1 MNLVVDHAGHE
12 QASAGI
18 NDFDVIGWRY
28 RRIDLADP
36 LTHDKYVG
44 IACFA
49 FIDKACIG
57 DKQLVHLPGFRGYVS
72 LRLIMRCSGP
82 KSHGAMTVELHGFF
96 WRRVLWVVIPGELRF
111 SLRHLPGYAITG
123 ILMPEAAMTA
133 DDYLERIANASVYDV
148 ARETPLELAKNLSSR
163 FHNRIWLKRED
174 LQPIFSF
181 KLRGAYNKIA
191 SLPEEALRAG
201 VICSSAGNHAQ
212 GVALAAKRRGVRA
225 VIVMP
230 VTTPSIKVDAVRS
243 LGGEVLLHGD
253 TYDDA
258 FARARELQDELGL
271 TFIHPFDDPD
281 VIAGQ
286 ATIGVEI
293 MKQASG
299 RPEAIFV
306 PIGGGG
312 LIAGIAVYVKSMDP
326 DVRIIGVEPEDSA
339 AMQASLAAG
348 EPVRLDH
355 VGIFADGVAV
365 RRVGE
370 ETFRL
375 CREHVDEIVTVDT
388 DHICAAIQ
396 DIFEDTRSIVE
407 PAGGLA
413 IAGVKKYIADNELS
427 DKDFVAVCCGANVNF
442 DRLRHIAERAAIGE
456 EKEMLLAV
464 EIPEKPGSFRHFC
477 EALGRR
483 SVTEFNY
490 RYSDSANAHIFV
502 GVELRH
508 GLAERHELVEHL
520 HEKGYPVQDLSDNE
534 MAKLHVRHM
543 VGGRSPNLANERLY
557 RFEFPERPGAL
568 LDFLN
573 AIGTDWNISLFHYR
587 NHGSDYGR
595 ILAGIDV
602 PEGDTAELEAHLADL
617 GYAHWEESDNPAY
630 RIFLA

>member
-1 MNLVVDHAGHE
+1 
-12 QASAGI
+12 
-18 NDFDVIGWRY
+18 
-28 RRIDLADP
+28 
-36 LTHDKYVG
+36 
-44 IACFA
+44 
-49 FIDKACIG
+49 
-57 DKQLVHLPGFRGYVS
+57 
-72 LRLIMRCSGP
+72 MRCPGL
-82 KSHGAMTVELHGFF
+82 KSHGVT
-96 WRRVLWVVIPGELRF
+96 IPGADGTGRRGGAARDYGQFTFPLRP
-111 SLRHLPGYAITG
+111 LPGYAITG
-123 ILMPEAAMTA
+123 ALMPEGA
-133 DDYLERIANASVYDV
+133 DISNDYLDRIANASVYDV
-148 ARETPLELAKNLSSR
+148 ARETPLEPASSLSAR
-163 FHNRIWLKRED
+163 FRNRIWLKRED
-174 LQPIFSF
+174 LQPVFSF

-191 SLPEEALRAG
+191 SLPGKALRAG

-212 GVALAAKRRGVRA
+212 GVALAARRLGVRA
-225 VIVMP
+225 VVVMP
-230 VTTPSIKVDAVRS
+230 VTTPSIKVDAVRD

-258 FARARELQDELGL
+258 YARARELQEELGL
-271 TFIHPFDDPD
+271 TFVHPFDDPD

-293 MKQASG
+293 MKQSEG
-299 RPEAIFV
+299 RVDAIFV

-312 LIAGIAVYVKSMDP
+312 LIAGVAVYVKSLYP
-326 DVRIIGVEPEDSA
+326 DVRVIGVEPEDSA
-339 AMQASLAAG
+339 AMQASLEAG
-348 EPVRLDH
+348 KPVRLDH

-365 RRVGE
+365 RRVGD

-375 CREHVDEIVTVDT
+375 CQEYVDEIITVDT

-413 IAGVKKYIADNELS
+413 IAGAKKYISDNGISGQDL
-427 DKDFVAVCCGANVNF
+427 VAICCGANVNF

-464 EIPEKPGSFRHFC
+464 EIPEEPGSFRHFC

-502 GVELRH
+502 GVELRR
-508 GLAERHELVEHL
+508 GLAERRELVEHL
-520 HEKGYPVQDLSDNE
+520 RAKGYRVKDLSDNE

-543 VGGRSPNLANERLY
+543 VGGRSPNVANERLY

-602 PEGDTAELEAHLADL
+602 PECDTAELESHLAAL

>member
-1 MNLVVDHAGHE
+1 
-12 QASAGI
+12 
-18 NDFDVIGWRY
+18 
-28 RRIDLADP
+28 
-36 LTHDKYVG
+36 
-44 IACFA
+44 
-49 FIDKACIG
+49 
-57 DKQLVHLPGFRGYVS
+57 
-72 LRLIMRCSGP
+72 
-82 KSHGAMTVELHGFF
+82 MT
-96 WRRVLWVVIPGELRF
+96 
-111 SLRHLPGYAITG
+111 
-123 ILMPEAAMTA
+123 EAAPST

-148 ARETPLELAKNLSSR
+148 ARETPLELAKNLSAR
-163 FHNRIWLKRED
+163 FRNRIWLKRED
-174 LQPIFSF
+174 LQPVFSF

-191 SLPEEALRAG
+191 SLPDAALQAG

-243 LGGEVLLHGD
+243 LDGEVVLHGD

-258 FARARELQDELGL
+258 FARASELREEQGL

-293 MKQASG
+293 LKQSST
-299 RPEAIFV
+299 RPDAIFV

-312 LIAGIAVYVKSMDP
+312 LIAGIAVYVKSRHP

-339 AMQASLAAG
+339 AMQASLVAG
-348 EPVRLDH
+348 KPVRLDH

-365 RRVGE
+365 RRVGD

-375 CREHVDEIVTVDT
+375 CQKYVDEIVTVDT
-388 DHICAAIQ
+388 DHVCAAIQ

-413 IAGVKKYIADNELS
+413 IAGAKKYIADNDVS
-427 DKDFVAVCCGANVNF
+427 DQDLVAVCCGANVNF

-464 EIPEKPGSFRHFC
+464 EIPEEPGSFRHFC

-490 RYSDSANAHIFV
+490 RYSDSAKAHIFV
-502 GVELRH
+502 GVELSR
-508 GLAERHELVEHL
+508 GRAERRELVDQL
-520 HEKGYPVQDLSDNE
+520 QASGYRVRDLSDNE

-543 VGGRSPNLANERLY
+543 VGGRSPNIANERLY

-568 LDFLN
+568 LEFLN
-573 AIGTDWNISLFHYR
+573 AVGTDWNISLFHYR

-602 PEGDTAELEAHLADL
+602 PEADSAELEAHLADL